1 MAILNPTVP
10 KQKRATIYEVARL
23 AGVSHVT
30 VTRAFSDVAS
40 ISEATRKKVQAAVR
54 RLDYQPNPLARGLN
68 GAATRTISIVWPMG
82 YTFVSE
88 KSIADMVTKFQERGY
103 HTQMG
108 NTLNSI
114 HMVKEMLKNLQ
125 QRSVDAVVLNITPET
140 LDDEIVEMLKSFR
153 AAVVI
158 TIEPLDIAID
168 QIVWSRASAINE
180 AVGHFVKSGR
190 KNIAHCGLA
199 RAEDG
204 KGEMREQY
212 KADAFLNSLKGHG
225 VRCSQENL
233 IAFAY
238 SHESY
243 DIEFMQRFL
252 EATFDKGKF
261 NFDAVICINDWL
273 AVVLSQVLTKR
284 GLKIPDDVAVIGYDD
299 SNITTLF
306 DPPIASVN
314 RCNEAMVDA
323 IEQTLFERLKDRDLP
338 VQKKEVC
345 MKVVYRASAG

>member
-1 MAILNPTVP
+1 MAILNPTMP

-40 ISEATRKKVQAAVR
+40 ISDATRKKVQAAVR

-68 GAATRTISIVWPMG
+68 GASTRTISIVWPMG

-88 KSIADMVTKFQERGY
+88 KAVADLVTKFQNRGY
-103 HTQMG
+103 HAQMG
-108 NTLNSI
+108 STLNSI
-114 HMVKEMLKNLQ
+114 DMVKEMLKNLQ

-140 LDDEIVEMLKSFR
+140 LDNEIIEMLKSFR

-158 TIEPLDIAID
+158 TTEPLNIAVD

-180 AVGHFVKSGR
+180 AVSYFVKSGR

-199 RAEDG
+199 RPEEG
-204 KGEMREQY
+204 KSQMREQY
-212 KADAFLNSLKGHG
+212 KADAFLNSLRDNGIK
-225 VRCSQENL
+225 CSQENL
-233 IAFAY
+233 ITFDY
-238 SHESY
+238 ISESY
-243 DIEFMQRFL
+243 NIEFMQRSL
-252 EATFDKGKF
+252 EAMLCKGKF
-261 NFDAVICINDWL
+261 PFDAVLCINDWL
-273 AVVLSQVLTKR
+273 AVVLSQMLTR
-284 GLKIPDDVAVIGYDD
+284 HGFKIPDDVAVIGYDD
-299 SNITTLF
+299 SHITTLF

-323 IEQTLFERLKDRDLP
+323 IEQTVFERLKDRGLP